1 MSVTIKDIARVCGV
15 SYSTVSRVLNGKNIR
30 HNDRYESIIATAH
43 ALGYK
48 PHYIAKQLVEQ
59 KTDTIG
65 LLIPDIAN
73 PHYPEITKNVQHFAE
88 AAGYQI
94 LLFNTDWDV
103 AREYR
108 MRDSLLEKRVAGIIV
123 MPVCDESHS
132 IFRGLDVPVAFL
144 GTRTEEKAID
154 YVVMDNVRAAF
165 DATEHLISCGRT
177 NLAYIGRKIM
187 NYTSYDRAQGFL
199 LATQKHNI
207 PETHAR
213 VIASNSFQQ
222 RGGYSAMRDLLQ
234 QTIHPDGVLVFNDL
248 LALGAMIG
256 KDRSTVYRYERG
268 DIESATIDVVPKLAR
283 ALQTTPQ
290 HMMGWDE
297 KPAFYWIDQ
306 AHLMKLS
313 ERAEQWLSWTLG
325 YSWTEEEFELF
336 GAQAKYIQ
344 QIKGIDKYDTM
355 LAFLATF
362 YEQLNQ

>member
-1 MSVTIKDIARVCGV
+1 MTIKDIAKVCGV

-30 HNDRYESIIATAH
+30 HNDRYERIIATAH

-123 MPVCDESHS
+123 MPVCDESHP

-234 QTIHPDGVLVFNDL
+234 QTIRPDGVLVFNDQ
-248 LALGAMIG
+248 LALGAMEAIEECG
-256 KDRSTVYRYERG
+256 LTVG
-268 DIESATIDVVPKLAR
+268 QDISLISFDDLQYSSFSKISLTSITPPKEDLAR
-283 ALQTTPQ
+283 YAL
-290 HMMGWDE
+290 DC
-297 KPAFYWIDQ
+297 I
-306 AHLMKLS
+306 LRRLRNS
-313 ERAEQWLSWTLG
+313 EAERI
-325 YSWTEEEFELF
+325 
-336 GAQAKYIQ
+336 AKVLPS
-344 QIKGIDKYDTM
+344 TM
-355 LAFLATF
+355 IRRKSG
-362 YEQLNQ
+362 

>member
-1 MSVTIKDIARVCGV
+1 MRIVSVTIKDIAKVCGV

-30 HNDRYESIIATAH
+30 HNDRNESIIATAH

-123 MPVCDESHS
+123 MPVCDESHP

-248 LALGAMIG
+248 LALGAMEAIEEYG
-256 KDRSTVYRYERG
+256 LTVGR
-268 DIESATIDVVPKLAR
+268 DISLISFDDLQYSSFSKISLTSITPSKEDLAR
-283 ALQTTPQ
+283 YALDCILRRL
-290 HMMGWDE
+290 HN
-297 KPAFYWIDQ
+297 
-306 AHLMKLS
+306 S
-313 ERAEQWLSWTLG
+313 EGERI
-325 YSWTEEEFELF
+325 
-336 GAQAKYIQ
+336 AKVLPS
-344 QIKGIDKYDTM
+344 TM
-355 LAFLATF
+355 IRRKSG
-362 YEQLNQ
+362 

>member
-1 MSVTIKDIARVCGV
+1 MRVISVTIKDIAKVCGV

-30 HNDRYESIIATAH
+30 HNDRYERIIATAH

-48 PHYIAKQLVEQ
+48 PHYIAKQLVEK

-165 DATEHLISCGRT
+165 DATEHLIACGRT

-187 NYTSYDRAQGFL
+187 NYTSYDRAQGFQ
-199 LATQKHNI
+199 LAAQKHNI
-207 PETHAR
+207 PETRAR

-234 QTIHPDGVLVFNDL
+234 QTIRPDGVLVFNDQ
-248 LALGAMIG
+248 LALGAMEAIEECG
-256 KDRSTVYRYERG
+256 LTVG
-268 DIESATIDVVPKLAR
+268 QDISLISFDDLQYSSFSKISLTSITPPKEDLAR
-283 ALQTTPQ
+283 YAL
-290 HMMGWDE
+290 DC
-297 KPAFYWIDQ
+297 I
-306 AHLMKLS
+306 LRRLRNS
-313 ERAEQWLSWTLG
+313 EAERI
-325 YSWTEEEFELF
+325 
-336 GAQAKYIQ
+336 AKVLPS
-344 QIKGIDKYDTM
+344 TM
-355 LAFLATF
+355 IRRKSG
-362 YEQLNQ
+362 

>member
-1 MSVTIKDIARVCGV
+1 MRIVSVTIKDIAKVCGV

-199 LATQKHNI
+199 LAAQKHNI

-248 LALGAMIG
+248 LALGAMEAIEEYG
-256 KDRSTVYRYERG
+256 LTVGR
-268 DIESATIDVVPKLAR
+268 DISLISFDDLQYSSFSKISLTSITPSKEDLAR
-283 ALQTTPQ
+283 YALDCILRRL
-290 HMMGWDE
+290 HN
-297 KPAFYWIDQ
+297 
-306 AHLMKLS
+306 S
-313 ERAEQWLSWTLG
+313 EVERI
-325 YSWTEEEFELF
+325 
-336 GAQAKYIQ
+336 AKVLPS
-344 QIKGIDKYDTM
+344 TM
-355 LAFLATF
+355 IRRKSG
-362 YEQLNQ
+362 